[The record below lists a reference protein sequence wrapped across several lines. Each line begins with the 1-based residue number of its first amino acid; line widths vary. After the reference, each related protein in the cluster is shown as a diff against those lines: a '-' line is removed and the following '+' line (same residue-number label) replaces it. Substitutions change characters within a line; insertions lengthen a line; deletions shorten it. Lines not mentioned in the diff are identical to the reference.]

1 MNNKWPSHFQTSK
14 PKYYIIVHGLTM
26 MASTACL
33 ASFSDTICSDSPGT
47 WLLWKLSQII
57 FLWKIIGNFQ
67 SLTGGACGEM
77 THSPLPAFLSPLYHP
92 LWPSL
97 RETASL
103 SLLLFS
109 LFSVQTGIKGKIAHF
124 LDSRFDHRA
133 FPWMY
138 YFLIKHHPLY
148 KPTCSL
154 YRSWTAAFYER

>member
-67 SLTGGACGEM
+67 SLTGGACGE
-77 THSPLPAFLSPLYHP
+77 TASLPFPATLSTSFPLSSASSLSATQ
-92 LWPSL
+92 S
-97 RETASL
+97 SL
-103 SLLLFS
+103 SLLPSSSS
-109 LFSVQTGIKGKIAHF
+109 LSRPEKYKREDLRSSWRFWVVPFCFIYDANKTTYTWTMPYTYMSDRGK
-124 LDSRFDHRA
+124 
-133 FPWMY
+133 
-138 YFLIKHHPLY
+138 
-148 KPTCSL
+148 
-154 YRSWTAAFYER
+154 E